1 MIRLRLLI
9 FAVALLACP
18 CGVALAGVQSSWNSG
33 YNGWWPAGYGYPP
46 MTVHAHGY
54 ECSAT
59 AYGPTFH
66 SPSGKWS
73 QDYGGGTSCTAGV
86 GTKSFT
92 VSDQV
97 LGQDGRTWYTI
108 SGSTFTGGPITG
120 NPLRMRMRRAA
131 YLGHEYR
138 TVVTAK
144 LVVPNGYA
152 GCSFTNS
159 CYQTIVISA
168 ASRPLAP

>member
-1 MIRLRLLI
+1 MMRTKLLM
-9 FAVALLACP
+9 L
-18 CGVALAGVQSSWNSG
+18 GVAVLVLTTGVADAGVQSSWNPG

-46 MTVHAHGY
+46 VTVHAHGY

-66 SPSGKWS
+66 SSSSWS
-73 QDYGGGTSCTAGV
+73 QDYGGGTSCAAGV
-86 GTKSFT
+86 GTKSLT
-92 VSDQV
+92 ISDQV
-97 LGQDGRTWYTI
+97 LGQDGRTWFPI
-108 SGSTFTGGPITG
+108 SGSNFTGGPITG
-120 NPLRMRMRRAA
+120 NPLRMRQRRAA

-159 CYQTIVISA
+159 CYQTLVIAA